1 MSVAQYT
8 GVGVL
13 TGIGVSEQRG
23 EREDDLEER
32 EGGGPVVFEDVDA
45 YASAVTDVHVVY
57 PRANDELACAT
68 GHGYGPRL
76 ERELWRA
83 EPVAGFSHTRGLGG
97 RNGLTDS
104 RAQG

>member
-32 EGGGPVVFEDVDA
+32 EGGGDCYSVSFVRTRCKFFLPVHGEENERRQLPDIA
-45 YASAVTDVHVVY
+45 AVSKSSDPHESIEWQT
-57 PRANDELACAT
+57 L
-68 GHGYGPRL
+68 
-76 ERELWRA
+76 
-83 EPVAGFSHTRGLGG
+83 
-97 RNGLTDS
+97 
-104 RAQG
+104 

>member
-45 YASAVTDVHVVY
+45 YTA
-57 PRANDELACAT
+57 LI
-68 GHGYGPRL
+68 
-76 ERELWRA
+76 
-83 EPVAGFSHTRGLGG
+83 
-97 RNGLTDS
+97 
-104 RAQG
+104 